1 MHADKRTWIVVADG
15 GQAKVVEYHNQS
27 DALEIVPNGTFDQPN
42 LPSREIVTD
51 DRGRGFAGKGIS
63 EARGAMEFTT
73 DPHEYEEFR
82 FVSRV
87 SDFLDEHVN
96 DFDQLIIAAAPK
108 ALGTM
113 RKKISD
119 NVQHKVCAELNKNLT
134 NLPLN
139 DLHKHLQEVIQDH
152 AR

>member
-15 GQAKVVEYHNQS
+15 GQAKVMKYHNENDS
-27 DALEIVPNGTFDQPN
+27 LEIVPDGIFDQPN
-42 LPSREIVTD
+42 LPTRDIVTD
-51 DRGRGFAGKGIS
+51 DRGRSYTGDGIS
-63 EARGAMEFTT
+63 QTRGAMEFTT

-82 FVSRV
+82 FVSGV

-96 DFDQLIIAAAPK
+96 DFDQLIIAAAPR

-113 RKKISD
+113 RKKISG
-119 NVQHKVCAELNKNLT
+119 NVQNKVCAELNKDLT
-134 NLPLN
+134 NFTMN
-139 DLHKHLQEVIQDH
+139 DLHKHLQDVIQDH